1 MYPYVETNKKEKKLK
16 EMFIYSIEVLQI
28 HKILL
33 KKNLIKITDHTVFH
47 LLCNTAY

>member
-1 MYPYVETNKKEKKLK
+1 MYPYMETNKKGKKKLK

-33 KKNLIKITDHTVFH
+33 KKNW
-47 LLCNTAY
+47 